1 MILSLKVHSLT
12 VHSHTLTMHSLTVL
26 SHTLTMHSQFALC
39 FLNLRCSGMD
49 TSQYHIGKWTIL
61 NGQQYSGQYYPRA
74 YGGAVTVGCE
84 MYILGGQRV
93 VNGSISDEVTNDVQV
108 SNSGCTYTEL
118 V

>member
-1 MILSLKVHSLT
+1 MHSLT
-12 VHSHTLTMHSLTVL
+12 VHSLTVLPHSLTVHSLTVL
-26 SHTLTMHSQFALC
+26 PHTLTVHSQSALC
-39 FLNLRCSGMD
+39 LLTVLCAGMD

-74 YGGAVTVGCE
+74 YAGAVTVGCE

-93 VNGSISDEVTNDVQV
+93 VNGSISDKVTNDVQV